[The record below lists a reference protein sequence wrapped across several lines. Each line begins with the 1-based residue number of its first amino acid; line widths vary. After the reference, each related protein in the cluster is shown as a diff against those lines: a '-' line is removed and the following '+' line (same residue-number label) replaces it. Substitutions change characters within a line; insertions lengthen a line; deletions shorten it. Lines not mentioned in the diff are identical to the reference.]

1 MSPTQPTELDSG
13 NEAQKTLLRE
23 AFQVIFKIPTQVV
36 TELRDHTWQKQKPYF
51 ILSTCHCSAVE
62 TKYNGKGNSPR
73 SSKEI
78 NLLLKAFQQIKTS
91 GFLLTGILG
100 RNTNSTLITSE
111 NRSENNFQLFK
122 KEQHYLIPKTK
133 IL

>member
-1 MSPTQPTELDSG
+1 MYIHESYPTELDSG
-13 NEAQKTLLRE
+13 NEAQKKLLRE

-78 NLLLKAFQQIKTS
+78 KFIVKS
-91 GFLLTGILG
+91 IS
-100 RNTNSTLITSE
+100 TNKNIRFSS
-111 NRSENNFQLFK
+111 NRYFRK
-122 KEQHYLIPKTK
+122 KY
-133 IL
+133 

>member
-1 MSPTQPTELDSG
+1 ME
-13 NEAQKTLLRE
+13 
-23 AFQVIFKIPTQVV
+23 
-36 TELRDHTWQKQKPYF
+36 
-51 ILSTCHCSAVE
+51 
-62 TKYNGKGNSPR
+62 
-73 SSKEI
+73 KEI
-78 NLLLKAFQQIKTS
+78 VLDLVKKSNLLLKAFQQIKTS

-100 RNTNSTLITSE
+100 RNTNSILITSE